1 MEKKESEGRKS
12 HASES
17 EKLVRE
23 FIANMVHGV
32 EAAIQSNTLDVKLLG
47 VTHEWTL
54 HWCPRQRR
62 GDEAK
67 VDIGQC

>member
-1 MEKKESEGRKS
+1 MEKKEPEDRKS
-12 HASES
+12 HSSES

-47 VTHEWTL
+47 DAALLMNERYTGVLGNAEEMK
-54 HWCPRQRR
+54 RR
-62 GDEAK
+62 
-67 VDIGQC
+67 